1 MPQETGN
8 PQMGKVTVVMP
19 AYNAASTLLRTYE
32 QIPKDVVDEILLVDD
47 ASNDETVREAA
58 NLGIPTLVHPEN
70 RGYGANQKTCYTEA
84 LRRGADIVVMLHP
97 DYQYDPTLIPE
108 MIRPI
113 REGEADLVL
122 GSRLLGV
129 DGRQYGMP
137 AYKYFANRF
146 LTSVENRSMGTRL
159 SELHT
164 GYRAYSRKLLTS
176 IPYLRNSDDF
186 VFDSQVL
193 FQTVA
198 FGFRIAEISVPCR
211 YMPEAS
217 SINFLRSVRYG
228 LSTLGV
234 AWHYTLHKNGRIKSP
249 LFRRDFASMVVLEE
263 RESLVSGPDA
273 ASGRAAESESS
284 HE

>member
-1 MPQETGN
+1 ME
-8 PQMGKVTVVMP
+8 KVTVVMP

-32 QIPKDVVDEILLVDD
+32 QIPKDIVSEVLLVDD

-58 NLGIPTLVHPEN
+58 KLNIPTLVHPEN

-84 LRRGADIVVMLHP
+84 LRRGAEIVVMLHP

-113 REGEADLVL
+113 REGRADLVL
-122 GSRLLGV
+122 GSRLLEV

-146 LTSVENRSMGTRL
+146 LTSVENRAMGTHL

-164 GYRAYSRKLLTS
+164 GYRAYSRKLLTT

-198 FGFRIAEISVPCR
+198 FGFEIAEISVPCR
-211 YMPEAS
+211 YMSEAS
-217 SINFLRSVRYG
+217 SINFIRSLRYG

-234 AWHYTLHKNGRIKSP
+234 AWQYTMHKKGRRKSP

-263 RESLVSGPDA
+263 REGLVPGQDGIGKTST
-273 ASGRAAESESS
+273 
-284 HE
+284 

>member
-1 MPQETGN
+1 ME
-8 PQMGKVTVVMP
+8 KVIVVMP
-19 AYNAASTLLRTYE
+19 AYNAAATLLQTYE
-32 QIPKDVVDEILLVDD
+32 QIPKDVVTEVLLVDD
-47 ASNDETVREAA
+47 ASRDETVAVARK
-58 NLGIPTLVHPEN
+58 LDIPTLVHPEN
-70 RGYGANQKTCYTEA
+70 RGYGGNQKTCYTEA

-108 MIRPI
+108 MIAPI
-113 REGEADLVL
+113 QNGEADLVL

-137 AYKYFANRF
+137 TYKYFANRF
-146 LTSVENRSMGTRL
+146 LTHVENSAMGTRL

-164 GYRAYSRKLLTS
+164 GYRAYSRRMLTT

-193 FQTVA
+193 FQAVA
-198 FGFRIAEISVPCR
+198 LGFKIAEISVPCR

-228 LSTLGV
+228 LGTLAV
-234 AWHYTLHKNGRIKSP
+234 AWQYTLHRKGRIKSP
-249 LFRRDFASMVVLEE
+249 LFRRDFASLVALREAGVL
-263 RESLVSGPDA
+263 VPADDA
-273 ASGRAAESESS
+273 AQTSADAETSAKPA
-284 HE
+284 

>member
-1 MPQETGN
+1 
-8 PQMGKVTVVMP
+8 MGKVIVVMP
-19 AYNAASTLLRTYE
+19 AYNAASTLLKTYE
-32 QIPKDVVDEILLVDD
+32 QIPRDIVDEVLLVDD
-47 ASNDETVREAA
+47 ASHDETVEEARKL
-58 NLGIPTLVHPEN
+58 NIPTLVHPEN

-108 MIRPI
+108 MIRQI
-113 REGEADLVL
+113 QEGKADLVL

-146 LTSVENRSMGTRL
+146 LTTVENRAMGTDL

-164 GYRAYSRKLLTS
+164 GYRAYSRKLLTT

-193 FQTVA
+193 FQAVA
-198 FGFRIAEISVPCR
+198 FGFHIGEISVPCR

-217 SINFLRSVRYG
+217 SINFIRSLRYG
-228 LSTLGV
+228 LSTLTV
-234 AWHYTLHKNGRIKSP
+234 AWQYTMHRKGKIKSP

-263 RESLVSGPDA
+263 RENLVPDEVEPGPKIL
-273 ASGRAAESESS
+273 
-284 HE
+284 

>member
-1 MPQETGN
+1 MS
-8 PQMGKVTVVMP
+8 KVIVVMP

-32 QIPKDVVDEILLVDD
+32 QIPKDIVGEVLLVDD
-47 ASNDETVREAA
+47 ASRDKTVALAREL
-58 NLGIPTLVHPEN
+58 NIPTLVHPEN

-108 MIRPI
+108 MIAPI
-113 REGEADLVL
+113 QKGEADLVL

-129 DGRQYGMP
+129 DGREYGMP

-146 LTSVENRSMGTRL
+146 LTGVENRAMGTHL

-164 GYRAYSRKLLTS
+164 GYRAYSRRMLTT

-193 FQTVA
+193 FQAVA
-198 FGFRIAEISVPCR
+198 FGFNIAEISVPCR

-217 SINFLRSVRYG
+217 SINFMRSARYG
-228 LSTLGV
+228 LSTLMV
-234 AWHYTLHKNGRIKSP
+234 AWQYTMHKKGRKSP
-249 LFRRDFASMVVLEE
+249 LFRRDFAS
-263 RESLVSGPDA
+263 LVALQEAGILVADQQDA
-273 ASGRAAESESS
+273 QPAANIPSGRE
-284 HE
+284 

>member
-1 MPQETGN
+1 MAR
-8 PQMGKVTVVMP
+8 VIVVMP
-19 AYNAASTLLRTYE
+19 AYNAAATLLQTYE
-32 QIPKDVVDEILLVDD
+32 QIPKDVVSEVLLVDD
-47 ASNDETVREAA
+47 ASHDETVQEARKL
-58 NLGIPTLVHPEN
+58 NIPTLVHPEN

-108 MIRPI
+108 MVRPI
-113 REGEADLVL
+113 QEGKADLVL
-122 GSRLLGV
+122 GSRLMGV

-137 AYKYFANRF
+137 AYKYLANRF
-146 LTSVENRSMGTRL
+146 LTAIENNAMGTRL

-164 GYRAYSRKLLTS
+164 GYRAYSRKLLTT

-198 FGFRIAEISVPCR
+198 FGFNIAEISVPCR

-217 SINFLRSVRYG
+217 SINFIRSLRYG
-228 LSTLGV
+228 LSTLIV
-234 AWHYTLHKNGRIKSP
+234 AAQYTMHRKGRIKCP

-263 RESLVSGPDA
+263 RDNLIPTEAGTSPETK
-273 ASGRAAESESS
+273 R
-284 HE
+284 